1 MNAVKSAN
9 DTKVKVRE
17 LQRTLYLAA
26 KAKRSRRFH
35 ALYDKIYRTD
45 VMWEAWR
52 RVKANRGSAGVDGI
66 TIRHIVEKYGEER
79 FVEEIQEQLRKGKYR
94 PMPVRRKD
102 IPKGDGKVPDHWVF
116 PLSVTDWCRW
126 PRKSC
131 WSPSLRQT
139 SRTVHSDSVRNVV
152 PSRPSSG
159 YARPRIA
166 GQWTGSLM

>member
-35 ALYDKIYRTD
+35 ALYDKIYRED

-66 TIRHIVEKYGEER
+66 TNRHIVEMYGEGR
-79 FVEEIQEQLRKGKYR
+79 FVQETREQLVSGKYR

-102 IPKGDGKVPDHWVF
+102 IPQGRWQEYEAARYSCYPG
-116 PLSVTDWCRW
+116 PLGSNGCENRIG
-126 PRKSC
+126 
-131 WSPSLRQT
+131 
-139 SRTVHSDSVRNVV
+139 VH
-152 PSRPSSG
+152 
-159 YARPRIA
+159 
-166 GQWTGSLM
+166 L

>member
-26 KAKRSRRFH
+26 KAKRRRRFH
-35 ALYDKIYRTD
+35 ALYDKIYRKD

-66 TIRHIVEKYGEER
+66 TIRHIVEMYGEGR
-79 FVEEIQEQLRKGKYR
+79 FVQETREQLVSGKYR

-102 IPKGDGKVPDHWVF
+102 IPKGDGKSTR
-116 PLSVTDWCRW
+116 PLGI
-126 PRKSC
+126 P
-131 WSPSLRQT
+131 
-139 SRTVHSDSVRNVV
+139 TVNSYCMPPNKVLEFE
-152 PSRPSSG
+152 G
-159 YARPRIA
+159 
-166 GQWTGSLM
+166 